1 MQGMRLPSLCTYCG
15 FAYEQKIRILC
26 WIVIPVVFLLSRETI
41 LEETKTKLVADLNAQ
56 ALGVS

>member
-1 MQGMRLPSLCTYCG
+1 VVRAGGGNEKRPYTST
-15 FAYEQKIRILC
+15 
-26 WIVIPVVFLLSRETI
+26 WIDIPVVFLLTRETI